1 MIDHFGITVQDL
13 EKSKPFYQATLAPLG
28 YELRVD
34 NSFAASFAEVRS
46 ADPAGDFWLGSGEKF
61 PPMHFAFNAQT
72 REEVRKFYQAGLK
85 AGAADNG
92 APDIRENYH
101 PNYYAAFL
109 IDPDGNNIEAVC
121 HKKE

>member
-13 EKSKPFYQATLAPLG
+13 EKSKAFYQATLAPLG

-34 NSFAASFAEVRS
+34 NSFAASFAE
-46 ADPAGDFWLGSGEKF
+46 GYFWLGSGEKF

-72 REEVRKFYQAGLK
+72 REEVRAFYQAGLK
-85 AGAADNG
+85 AGALDNG